1 MLWSPKNN
9 DNEFYVGRMARIY
22 YKEREY
28 KDKQIIKEFVEGE
41 LIYIKKSLNIK
52 DSYSVQIMNGETRH
66 TITSNLIGGVYIK
79 LFEIGEEVRNLK
91 NMPHECCDII
101 NEYVDEYIEI

>member
-9 DNEFYVGRMARIY
+9 DNEFYIGRMARIY
-22 YKEREY
+22 YTDNSKGY
-28 KDKQIIKEFVEGE
+28 AEGE
-41 LIYIKKSLNIK
+41 LTYIKKSLNIK
-52 DSYSVQIMNGETRH
+52 GSYSVQIMNGETRH